1 MEFVMDFEKPS
12 ISKNVAKFL
21 EDNLKTE
28 KEQESLT
35 NVIAGKTVLKIDA
48 ITLLITIL
56 KALTNNDALEDEEF
70 SATIPT
76 EEGDNG
82 EKEELPKKV
91 TEVLAIDKS
100 LDEFPTLAQ
109 SMVKWTL
116 AEGKGK
122 KQSSSQYFL
131 SYRKCL
137 GALINWSRQSF
148 KTKQS

>member
-76 EEGDNG
+76 EEGDDG

-91 TEVLAIDKS
+91 TEVLAKKS
-100 LDEFPTLAQ
+100 ATPCNDFIAGSNTI
-109 SMVKWTL
+109 SNV
-116 AEGKGK
+116 
-122 KQSSSQYFL
+122 
-131 SYRKCL
+131 CL
-137 GALINWSRQSF
+137 PKYERCF
-148 KTKQS
+148 